1 MAVEDKYIS
10 YRIYLVAFTM
20 FVMAIAITV
29 KLTNIQWVEG
39 DYYRKLAKERTV
51 RNFIIPANKGNI
63 YSADGSLLATSI
75 PKYTIRFDA
84 MAPKSEAFEKNVKSL
99 ADSLGILLGKSSST
113 FLSDL
118 RKARA
123 TKNRYFL
130 VARDVSYTQYS
141 KIKSYPLFNSGAY
154 KGGIIIEQKT
164 VREHPIGKI
173 AERTIGY
180 ERLTPAGI
188 EDGKG
193 IEWAFRKYLNGK
205 DGKILKQKIA
215 KGQWK
220 PIRDVNEV
228 DPQDGYDVISTI
240 DVYIQDIAHHALLKQ
255 LRAYNADHG
264 CVVVMETK
272 TGKIKAISNLGK
284 DPKSI
289 NKSADSTYFETTNYA
304 IAESHEPGSTYKL
317 ADLMTLLED
326 KKIDTSAVFD
336 TQGGIITYFGEKVRD
351 SHDGG
356 FGRISLAKG
365 FEVSSNTV
373 MVQAVYN
380 NYKNNPAQFVN
391 HLNGYGLNKPLGLPI
406 KGEGMPKVPQPGDKN
421 WSAIS
426 LPWMAFGY
434 GVSITPLQ
442 TLTFYN
448 SVANNGEMVKP
459 QFVSEIKEWNKTIK
473 KFNKEVINPKVC
485 SMETIAKLK
494 AVMKNVVKKGTGAK
508 LYSKDFSMAGK
519 TGTAQANYAKNG
531 GTEKHYI
538 SSFVGYFPA
547 DEPKYSCIVVVH
559 EPNTT
564 NNNYYGADVAGPVF
578 KRIAQKIFTDAPST
592 NTIKSL
598 NRKNA
603 KQENDYTDYYTKAQK
618 KQNLIPNL
626 KGMSGM
632 DAVALLGNLGVK
644 VKVVG
649 IGKVKNQSIP
659 AGQNLD
665 KNTTIILEL
674 S

>member
-10 YRIYLVAFTM
+10 YRMYLVAFAM
-20 FVMAIAITV
+20 FLMAIAITV

-39 DYYRKLAKERTV
+39 NYYRKLAKERTV
-51 RNFIIPANKGNI
+51 RNFVIPANKGNV

-84 MAPKSEAFEKNVKSL
+84 VAPKGEAFEKNVRAL
-99 ADSLGILLGKSSST
+99 ADSLGILLNKSSSA
-113 FLSDL
+113 FQSEL

-123 TKNRYFL
+123 TENRYFL
-130 VARDVSYTQYS
+130 VARDLSYTEYM
-141 KIKSYPLFNSGAY
+141 KIKSFPLFNLAAY
-154 KGGIIIEQKT
+154 KGGIITEQKT

-180 ERLTPAGI
+180 ERVTPNG
-188 EDGKG
+188 EKDGKG

-255 LRAYNADHG
+255 LRAFNADHG

-272 TGKIKAISNLGK
+272 TGNIKAISNLGK
-284 DPKSI
+284 NPQSA
-289 NKSADSTYFETTNYA
+289 NKAADSTYFETTNYA

-326 KKIDTSAVFD
+326 KKVDTSAVFD
-336 TQGGIITYFGEKVRD
+336 SQGGTIMYSGKKVRD
-351 SHDGG
+351 SHEGG
-356 FGRISLAKG
+356 YGKISLAKG

-373 MVQAVYN
+373 LVQAVYN
-380 NYKNNPAQFVN
+380 NYKNDPAQFVN
-391 HLNGYGLNKPLGLPI
+391 HLNSYGLNKPLGLPI
-406 KGEGMPKVPQPGDKN
+406 KGEGIPYIPQPGDKN

-448 SVANNGEMVKP
+448 SVANNGVMVKP
-459 QFVSEIKEWNKTIK
+459 QFVSEIKEWSKTIK
-473 KFNKEVINPKVC
+473 KFNTEVINPKVC
-485 SMETIAKLK
+485 SNETLLKLQ
-494 AVMKNVVKKGTGAK
+494 AVLKNVVKKGTGSK

-531 GTEKHYI
+531 GVDKHYI

-547 DEPKYSCIVVVH
+547 EEPKYSCIVVVH
-559 EPNTT
+559 EPNTS

-592 NTIKSL
+592 NEIKNL
-598 NRKNA
+598 NKKSA
-603 KQENDYTDYYTKAQK
+603 TQEKSYADYYTKTQK
-618 KQNLIPNL
+618 KQSFIPNV

-632 DAVALLGNLGVK
+632 DAIALLGNLGLNIK
-644 VKVVG
+644 VKG
-649 IGKVKNQSIP
+649 TGRVKSQSIQP
-659 AGQNLD
+659 GQTFN
-665 KNTTIILEL
+665 KKTTITLEL

>member
-10 YRIYLVAFTM
+10 YRMYMVAFAM
-20 FVMAIAITV
+20 FLMAIAITV

-51 RNFIIPANKGNI
+51 RNFVIPANKGNV

-84 MAPKSEAFEKNVKSL
+84 VAPKSEAFEKNVKSL
-99 ADSLGILLGKSSST
+99 ADSLGILLRKSSST
-113 FLSDL
+113 FQSDL

-123 TKNRYFL
+123 NKNRYFL
-130 VARDVSYTQYS
+130 VARDLSYTQYM
-141 KIKSYPLFNSGAY
+141 KIKSFPLFNLGAY
-154 KGGIIIEQKT
+154 KGGIITEQKT

-180 ERLTPAGI
+180 ERVTPSG
-188 EDGKG
+188 EKDGKG

-255 LRAYNADHG
+255 LRAFNADHG

-284 DPKSI
+284 NPENA
-289 NKSADSTYFETTNYA
+289 NKAEDSTYFETTNYA

-326 KKIDTSAVFD
+326 KKVDTSAVFD
-336 TQGGIITYFGEKVRD
+336 SQGGTIIYSGKKVRD
-351 SHDGG
+351 SHEGG
-356 FGRISLAKG
+356 YGKISLARG

-380 NYKNNPAQFVN
+380 NYKNDPAQFVN
-391 HLNGYGLNKPLGLPI
+391 HLNSYGLNKPLGLPI
-406 KGEGMPKVPQPGDKN
+406 KGEGIPYIPQPGDKN

-448 SVANNGEMVKP
+448 AVANNGVMVKP

-473 KFNKEVINPKVC
+473 KFNTEVINPSVC
-485 SMETIAKLK
+485 SNETLLK
-494 AVMKNVVKKGTGAK
+494 VRAVLQNVVKKGTGSK

-531 GTEKHYI
+531 GIEKHYI

-547 DEPKYSCIVVVH
+547 ESPKYSCIVVVH
-559 EPNTT
+559 EPNTS

-578 KRIAQKIFTDAPST
+578 KRIAQKIFTDVPST
-592 NTIKSL
+592 NEIKNL
-598 NRKNA
+598 NKKST
-603 KQENDYTDYYTKAQK
+603 KQEENYSAYYTKAQK
-618 KQNLIPNL
+618 KQSFIPNVR
-626 KGMSGM
+626 GMSGM
-632 DAVALLGNLGVK
+632 DAIALLGNLGLNIK
-644 VKVVG
+644 VKG
-649 IGKVKNQSIP
+649 TGKVKSQSIQP
-659 AGQNLD
+659 GQPFN
-665 KNTTIILEL
+665 KNTTITLEL

>member
-1 MAVEDKYIS
+1 MAVEDKQIS
-10 YRIYLVAFTM
+10 YRIYLVAFVM
-20 FVMAIAITV
+20 FLMAVAITI

-51 RNFIIPANKGNI
+51 KNFVIPSNKGNI

-75 PKYTIRFDA
+75 PNYTIRFDA
-84 MAPKSEAFEKNVKSL
+84 VAPKSKDFNKNIRALSDSL
-99 ADSLGILLGKSSST
+99 AVLLGKPSGN
-113 FLSDL
+113 FEQGL
-118 RKARA
+118 RQARVSR
-123 TKNRYFL
+123 NRYFL
-130 VARDVSYTQYS
+130 LARDLSFTQYM
-141 KIKSYPLFNSGAY
+141 KIKSFPLFNLGAN
-154 KGGIIIEQKT
+154 KGGIITEQKT

-180 ERLTPAGI
+180 ERTTPEGLP
-188 EDGKG
+188 DGKG
-193 IEWAFRKYLNGK
+193 IEWAYRNYLNGK

-228 DPQDGYDVISTI
+228 EPQDGYDVISTI

-255 LRAYNADHG
+255 LELYDANHG

-284 DPKSI
+284 D
-289 NKSADSTYFETTNYA
+289 ADGSYYETTNYA

-317 ADLMTLLED
+317 ADLVALLED
-326 KKIDTSAVFD
+326 KKVDTSKVYD
-336 TQGGIITYFGEKVRD
+336 SYGGTVIYSGKKVRD
-351 SHDGG
+351 SHEGG
-356 FGRISLAKG
+356 YGKISLARG

-380 NYKNNPAQFVN
+380 NYKNNPAQFVE
-391 HLNGYGLNKPLGLPI
+391 HLNKFGLNKPLGLPI
-406 KGEGMPKVPQPGDKN
+406 KGEGRPYIPQPSDKN
-421 WSAIS
+421 WSNIS

-448 SVANNGEMVKP
+448 SIANNGEMVKP

-473 KFNKEVINPKVC
+473 KFDKEVINPKVC
-485 SMETIAKLK
+485 SKETLLK
-494 AVMKNVVKKGTGAK
+494 VQAVLKNVVKKGTASK
-508 LYSKDFSMAGK
+508 LYTKDFPMAGK
-519 TGTAQANYAKNG
+519 TGTAQANYNRKD

-559 EPNTT
+559 EPNTS

-592 NTIKSL
+592 NEIKNL
-598 NRKNA
+598 NKKNLQ
-603 KQENDYTDYYTKAQK
+603 QEKNYIKYYSKAQK
-618 KQNLIPNL
+618 KQNVIPNV
-626 KGMSGM
+626 KGMPGM
-632 DAVALLGNLGVK
+632 DAVALLGNLGLK
-644 VKVVG
+644 VKIVG
-649 IGKVKNQSIP
+649 VGKVKTQSIQP
-659 AGQNLD
+659 GQSLD
-665 KNTTIILEL
+665 KNSVIILEL

>member
-1 MAVEDKYIS
+1 MAVEDKNIS
-10 YRIYLVAFTM
+10 YRIYLVACAI
-20 FVMAIAITV
+20 FVMAIAIAI

-51 RNFIIPANKGNI
+51 KNFVIPANKGNI

-75 PKYTIRFDA
+75 PNYEIRFDA
-84 MAPKSEAFEKNVKSL
+84 VAPKSDAFEKNVKPLS
-99 ADSLGILLGKSSST
+99 DSLSILLGKPSYF
-113 FLSDL
+113 FLNEF

-123 TKNRYFL
+123 KKNRYFL
-130 VARDVSYTQYS
+130 VARDLSYTEYM
-141 KIKSYPLFNSGAY
+141 KIKSFPLFSLGAY
-154 KGGIIIEQKT
+154 KGGIIVEQET

-180 ERLTPAGI
+180 ERKTPDGTP
-188 EDGKG
+188 DGKG

-240 DVYIQDIAHHALLKQ
+240 DVFIQDIAHHALLKQ
-255 LRAYNADHG
+255 LTDYEADHG

-272 TGKIKAISNLGK
+272 TGQIKAISNLGRAG
-284 DPKSI
+284 DGS
-289 NKSADSTYFETTNYA
+289 YYETTNYA
-304 IAESHEPGSTYKL
+304 VAESHEPGSTYKL
-317 ADLMTLLED
+317 VDLMVLLDD

-336 TQGGIITYFGEKVRD
+336 SYGGVIKYSGKSVRD
-351 SHDGG
+351 SHQGG
-356 FGRISLAKG
+356 YGKISLARG
-365 FEVSSNTV
+365 FELSSNTV

-380 NYKNNPAQFVN
+380 NYKNNPSEFVN
-391 HLNGYGLNKPLGLPI
+391 HLNRYGLNKPLGLSI
-406 KGEGMPKVPQPGDKN
+406 KGEGKPFVPQPKDKN
-421 WSAIS
+421 WSNIS

-448 SVANNGEMVKP
+448 AVANNGVMVKP
-459 QFVSEIKEWNKTIK
+459 QFVSEIKEWNRTIK
-473 KFNKEVINPKVC
+473 KYNTEVMNQKIC
-485 SMETIAKLK
+485 SQETILKLH
-494 AVMKNVVKKGTGAK
+494 AVLENVVKKGTGSK

-519 TGTAQANYAKNG
+519 TGTAQVNYHRAGKEG
-531 GTEKHYI
+531 LYYA

-547 DEPKYSCIVVVH
+547 DKPKYSCIVVVH
-559 EPNTT
+559 KPSTAK
-564 NNNYYGADVAGPVF
+564 NNYYGADVAGPVF

-592 NTIKSL
+592 NEIK
-598 NRKNA
+598 NIDRKIL
-603 KQENDYTDYYTKAQK
+603 KQENSYEAYVKKSQK
-618 KQNLIPNL
+618 QQLSIPNL

-632 DAVALLGNLGVK
+632 DAVALLGNLGVR
-644 VKVVG
+644 VKVIGV
-649 IGKVKNQSIP
+649 GKVKKQSIQP
-659 AGQNLD
+659 GEHLA
-665 KNTTIILEL
+665 K
-674 S
+674 